1 MASIGSA
8 GTRGSSTGAANSKI
22 PLGCASASSATP
34 KKVRSQLI
42 PARARDADDRQR
54 QPATSPVADRGAAAL
69 MRPMVIAAACILAAT
84 PVLAANCPPGQLY
97 RVRLRE
103 CVMLGTPLALAAE
116 GRIRREARRDRIRLQ
131 LANPS
136 APPASPQAATAPDPP
151 TPLDIAAW
159 QLLPLLEAAAERW
172 AHMAA
177 PPNLMP
183 TAPSGPWP
191 PLSRSEIRQ

>member
-1 MASIGSA
+1 
-8 GTRGSSTGAANSKI
+8 
-22 PLGCASASSATP
+22 
-34 KKVRSQLI
+34 
-42 PARARDADDRQR
+42 
-54 QPATSPVADRGAAAL
+54 
-69 MRPMVIAAACILAAT
+69 MRPMVIAAACVLVAT
-84 PVLAANCPPGQLY
+84 PALAANCPHGQLY

-116 GRIRREARRDRIRLQ
+116 GRIRREAGRDRIRLQ
-131 LANPS
+131 LANPP

-151 TPLDIAAW
+151 TPLDVVAW
-159 QLLPLLEAAAERW
+159 QLLPLLGAAGERW

-177 PPNLMP
+177 PPSLML

>member
-1 MASIGSA
+1 
-8 GTRGSSTGAANSKI
+8 
-22 PLGCASASSATP
+22 
-34 KKVRSQLI
+34 
-42 PARARDADDRQR
+42 
-54 QPATSPVADRGAAAL
+54 

-84 PVLAANCPPGQLY
+84 PALAATCPHGQLY

-131 LANPS
+131 LANPP

-151 TPLDIAAW
+151 QAATAPDPPTPLDVVAW
-159 QLLPLLEAAAERW
+159 QLLPLLGAAGERW

-177 PPNLMP
+177 PPSLML

-191 PLSRSEIRQ
+191 QLSRSEIR

>member
-1 MASIGSA
+1 
-8 GTRGSSTGAANSKI
+8 
-22 PLGCASASSATP
+22 
-34 KKVRSQLI
+34 
-42 PARARDADDRQR
+42 
-54 QPATSPVADRGAAAL
+54 

-84 PVLAANCPPGQLY
+84 PALAANCPHGQLY

-131 LANPS
+131 LATPP

-151 TPLDIAAW
+151 QAATAPDPPTPLDVVAW
-159 QLLPLLEAAAERW
+159 QLLPLLGAAGERW
-172 AHMAA
+172 AHVAA
-177 PPNLMP
+177 PPSLML

-191 PLSRSEIRQ
+191 ALSRSEIRQ